1 MLGSLVGAIGG
12 GLGGAALAGR
22 YLPVIAKQAVKA
34 APAAKKKASDALFNV
49 ATRIDDAA
57 AGLNKY
63 GAGDPGAIG
72 AMATD
77 AQNALRGG
85 ANVVLNAAT
94 ALEKA
99 PTTGLIRGGTQLGV
113 VGAGAGAA
121 TLGATMGQ
129 MIDPE
134 MPGSSNTQ
142 GARMSM
148 QTYPGMY

>member
-1 MLGSLVGAIGG
+1 
-12 GLGGAALAGR
+12 
-22 YLPVIAKQAVKA
+22 
-34 APAAKKKASDALFNV
+34 
-49 ATRIDDAA
+49 
-57 AGLNKY
+57 
-63 GAGDPGAIG
+63 
-72 AMATD
+72 MATD
-77 AQNALRGG
+77 AQNALQGG

-99 PTTGLIRGGTQLGV
+99 PTTGLIRGGTRLGV
-113 VGAGAGAA
+113 AGAGAGVA

-148 QTYPGMY
+148 QAYPGMYA